1 MLKGNVQEKRGYLH
15 TVISYKDEN
24 GVRKKKWQS
33 TGLTSKGNIRK
44 AEAILKERMEVLG
57 CNVSEIRKL
66 ADHVQAILDD
76 DAICVLG
83 NEALM
88 KKEEE
93 LFNTLEPLFQS

>member
-1 MLKGNVQEKRGYLH
+1 VQ
-15 TVISYKDEN
+15 T
-24 GVRKKKWQS
+24 
-33 TGLTSKGNIRK
+33 
-44 AEAILKERMEVLG
+44 
-57 CNVSEIRKL
+57 
-66 ADHVQAILDD
+66 ILDD